1 MADVSSLNLEKEMEH
16 DHILVSW
23 VTYWKMVISQSET
36 VQLPEDLS
44 HFDNLPVRRWP
55 AESAGT
61 PNSRHHDLGLSIS
74 GIFRWGFWGE
84 IQETIGYQSF
94 ETLNLV
100 DLPSGKFT

>member
-1 MADVSSLNLEKEMEH
+1 MSYLLKDGDFPVRKLFN
-16 DHILVSW
+16 DQRI
-23 VTYWKMVISQSET
+23 
-36 VQLPEDLS
+36 S
-44 HFDNLPVRRWP
+44 HFDHLPIRWWP

-84 IQETIGYQSF
+84 IQETIGYRSF

-100 DLPSGKFT
+100 DLPSRKFT